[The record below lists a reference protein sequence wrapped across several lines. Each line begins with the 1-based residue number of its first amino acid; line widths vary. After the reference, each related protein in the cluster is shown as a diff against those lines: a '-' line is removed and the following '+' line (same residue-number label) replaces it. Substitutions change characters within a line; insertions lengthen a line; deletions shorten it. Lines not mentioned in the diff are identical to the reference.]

1 MPQLT
6 VQENK
11 LENQE
16 VDLDL
21 DAIGGSPFIDS
32 GTMNMI
38 TGAQQMALQSAS
50 MALASIPNSVFQQLA
65 EAQQQQARYLTAA
78 LSSVNTK
85 IFEDLR
91 KTLNLYD
98 DVFKA
103 ITLPSL
109 QLIEATQAWQKI
121 LANSITAQLQQ
132 SIIRS
137 LEIKINF
144 ELPRVYIPSSLEE
157 ALIKASTDQPALAE
171 NNLLS
176 VTIDQFGSFVIGGQ
190 KIVRANANSSRH
202 GKLLSIL
209 EDNKGRIVSKDDIR
223 ANIKVGD
230 PRQIMKDLKK
240 ELRQLGYRL
249 DYEPYR
255 SQGLVYHGI
264 VHHQQ

>member
-1 MPQLT
+1 MAGAVDQTDIKSKRT
-6 VQENK
+6 VY
-11 LENQE
+11 
-16 VDLDL
+16 DL
-21 DAIGGSPFIDS
+21 DAIALRPVLSP
-32 GTMNMI
+32 GT
-38 TGAQQMALQSAS
+38 LQSIAS
-50 MALASIPNSVFQQLA
+50 AQRSANLVLASIPLDVFKQLA

-78 LSSVNTK
+78 LSSFNTK

-144 ELPRVYIPSSLEE
+144 ELPRVYIPSTLEE
-157 ALIKASTDQPALAE
+157 AVIEAPANQPELAE

-176 VTIDQFGSFVIGGQ
+176 VTIDQFGSFIIGGQ

-202 GKLLSIL
+202 GKLLSML
-209 EDNKGRIVSKDDIR
+209 EVNKGQMVSKDDIK
-223 ANIKVGD
+223 ASLKVGD
-230 PRQIMKDLKK
+230 PKQIMKDLKK
-240 ELRQLGYRL
+240 ELRQLGFKL

-255 SQGLVYHGI
+255 YQGLVYHGI
-264 VHHQQ
+264 VHRQQ

>member
-1 MPQLT
+1 MAGVVKQSDT
-6 VQENK
+6 KSQRKVY
-11 LENQE
+11 
-16 VDLDL
+16 DLDVVAL
-21 DAIGGSPFIDS
+21 RPVLSSTTLEAI
-32 GTMNMI
+32 
-38 TGAQQMALQSAS
+38 ASANRS
-50 MALASIPNSVFQQLA
+50 ANLVMASIPMDVFKQLA
-65 EAQQQQARYLTAA
+65 EAQQQQAGYLTAA
-78 LSSVNTK
+78 LSSVNTQ

-109 QLIEATQAWQKI
+109 QLIEATHAWQKI

-132 SIIRS
+132 SIIKS

-144 ELPRVYIPSSLEE
+144 ELPRVYIPSALEE
-157 ALIKASTDQPALAE
+157 ALIEAPTDQPALAE

-202 GKLLSIL
+202 GKLLSML
-209 EDNKGRIVSKDDIR
+209 EDNKGQMVSKDDIK
-223 ANIKVGD
+223 ANLKVGD
-230 PRQIMKDLKK
+230 PKQIMKDLKK

-249 DYEPYR
+249 DYDPYR
-255 SQGLVYHGI
+255 YQGLVYHGI
-264 VHHQQ
+264 VHRQQ